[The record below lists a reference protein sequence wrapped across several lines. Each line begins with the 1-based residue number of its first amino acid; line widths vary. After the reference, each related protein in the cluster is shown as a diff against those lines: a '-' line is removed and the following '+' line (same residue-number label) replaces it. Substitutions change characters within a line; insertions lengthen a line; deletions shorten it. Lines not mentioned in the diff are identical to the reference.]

1 MILVRYILR
10 TVLTHMVT
18 VLLALLGL
26 IAIFN
31 FIEQLDDVGTGRY
44 TLASA
49 LLHSLMM
56 LPTWALDFAPAAAL
70 LGALSGLGRL
80 QQDSEITVLRASGWS
95 IWRLAGIAALAGV
108 VLAGGAAVIGEYV
121 APGLA
126 EAANRMK
133 TEQRLGPGVL
143 AGSSAWWTMA
153 GTRIIGVD
161 RRSEFPAATI
171 IELDAAGRVSGLAE
185 AAAVALDSE
194 GRMTYERYRAVHYS
208 DSAASLEQKPI
219 VEEVSTEAKS
229 LLRVSQGT
237 RRYSSLRQLA
247 AQRAELRR
255 ARLPYATS
263 IYKYHER
270 LAKLVTAPLLVL
282 LALPAV
288 LGLLRS
294 ARQGA
299 RLVLG
304 LIVGFALSMLQDVAS
319 SLVTVYDAPP
329 ALVAWIPAT
338 LTAMVAGLLLWRLTS
353 RPRPQ
358 AGALENRRR

>member
-1 MILVRYILR
+1 
-10 TVLTHMVT
+10 
-18 VLLALLGL
+18 
-26 IAIFN
+26 
-31 FIEQLDDVGTGRY
+31 
-44 TLASA
+44 
-49 LLHSLMM
+49 
-56 LPTWALDFAPAAAL
+56 
-70 LGALSGLGRL
+70 
-80 QQDSEITVLRASGWS
+80 
-95 IWRLAGIAALAGV
+95 
-108 VLAGGAAVIGEYV
+108 
-121 APGLA
+121 
-126 EAANRMK
+126 
-133 TEQRLGPGVL
+133 
-143 AGSSAWWTMA
+143 MA

-161 RRSEFPAATI
+161 RRPEFPAATI

-185 AAAVALDSE
+185 AAGVALDSE

-208 DSAASLEQKPI
+208 GSAATLEQKPAL
-219 VEEVSTEAKS
+219 EEVSTEAKS

-263 IYKYHER
+263 VYKYHER
-270 LAKLVTAPLLVL
+270 LAKLVTAPL
-282 LALPAV
+282 

-338 LTAMVAGLLLWRLTS
+338 LTAVVAGLLLWRLTA
-353 RPRPQ
+353 RPRS
-358 AGALENRRR
+358 

>member
-10 TVLTHMVT
+10 TLLTHMLT

-49 LLHSLMM
+49 LLHSLLM

-108 VLAGGAAVIGEYV
+108 VLSGGAAVIGEYV

-133 TEQRLGPGVL
+133 TERRLGPGVL

-153 GTRIIGVD
+153 GSRIIGVD
-161 RRSEFPAATI
+161 RRPEFPAATI
-171 IELDAAGRVSGLAE
+171 IELDAAGRVIGLAE
-185 AAAVALDSE
+185 AAVVALDSKD
-194 GRMTYERYRAVHYS
+194 RMTYQRYRAVHYS
-208 DSAASLEQKPI
+208 DYSASVEQIPL

-229 LLRVSQGT
+229 LLRVSQGM

-247 AQRAELRR
+247 AQRAELQR
-255 ARLPYATS
+255 ARLPFATS
-263 IYKYHER
+263 VYKYHER

-294 ARQGA
+294 AKQGA

-304 LIVGFALSMLQDVAS
+304 LIVGFSLSMLQ
-319 SLVTVYDAPP
+319 
-329 ALVAWIPAT
+329 
-338 LTAMVAGLLLWRLTS
+338 
-353 RPRPQ
+353 
-358 AGALENRRR
+358 RRRHWWHGFRQP

>member
-10 TVLTHMVT
+10 TVLTHMAT

-31 FIEQLDDVGTGRY
+31 FIEQLDDVGTGHY
-44 TLASA
+44 TMASA
-49 LLHSLMM
+49 LLHSLLM

-80 QQDSEITVLRASGWS
+80 QQDSEITVLRAAGWS

-108 VLAGGAAVIGEYV
+108 ALAGSAAIIGEYL

-143 AGSSAWWTMA
+143 AGRSAWWTMV
-153 GTRIIGVD
+153 GSRIIGVD
-161 RRSEFPAATI
+161 RRPEFPAATI

-185 AAAVALDSE
+185 AAAVSLDSQD
-194 GRMTYERYRAVHYS
+194 RMTYERYRAVHYS
-208 DSAASLEQKPI
+208 DSSAVIEQRPL

-229 LLRVSQGT
+229 LLRASQGT

-247 AQRAELRR
+247 AQRAELQR
-255 ARLPYATS
+255 ARLPYATLV
-263 IYKYHER
+263 YKYHER

-304 LIVGFALSMLQDVAS
+304 LIVGFSLSMLQDVAS
-319 SLVTVYDAPP
+319 SLVSVYDAPP

-338 LTAMVAGLLLWRLTS
+338 LIAVVAGLLLWRLTA

-358 AGALENRRR
+358 AAMPENRRR